1 MSNLK
6 SYNKVLQWLPTI
18 CIFLFAVLYF
28 YSSTLYPGGS
38 QADLSTP
45 GFDWVHNY
53 WSDLMNETGRN
64 EQPNPAEPYA
74 IAAMVIMCI
83 GLMIFFIQFAAKFS
97 NHWIWRYTIQ
107 ISGTLAMIC
116 AILTFT
122 EYHATMIA
130 LSSFFGLFLL
140 IGLIREIYKSD
151 ITLMK
156 VGGVICVL
164 LLLINNYIYFSRN
177 FVDILPLLQKITFA
191 IVLLWIIGLNMELVK
206 KNRQSTTR
214 ENYRK
219 VSEENS

>member
-1 MSNLK
+1 MIYIRNQNRL
-6 SYNKVLQWLPTI
+6 LQWMPTI
-18 CIFLFAVLYF
+18 CIVIFSILYY

-38 QADLSTP
+38 QADLSTS

-97 NHWIWRYTIQ
+97 EHRVWRYLIQ

-122 EYHATMIA
+122 ELHATMIA

-140 IGLIREIYKSD
+140 IGLIREIYNSD
-151 ITLMK
+151 MTFMK
-156 VGGVICVL
+156 IGGLICVL
-164 LLLINNYIYFSRN
+164 LLIINNYIYFSRN

-191 IVLLWIIGLNMELVK
+191 IVLIWIVGLNAQLVNK
-206 KNRQSTTR
+206 YRQLALK
-214 ENYRK
+214 EFLPNG
-219 VSEENS
+219 EE

>member
-1 MSNLK
+1 MANHNNLK
-6 SYNKVLQWLPTI
+6 NFLQWLPTI
-18 CIFLFAVLYF
+18 CIGIFALLYY

-38 QADLSTP
+38 QADLTTQ

-83 GLMIFFIQFAAKFS
+83 GLMIFFIQFATKFS
-97 NHWIWRYTIQ
+97 KNLVWRYVIQ

-122 EYHATMIA
+122 EYHAPMIA

-140 IGLIREIYKSD
+140 AGIIREVYKSEM
-151 ITLMK
+151 TLMK
-156 VGGVICVL
+156 IGGVICVL
-164 LLLINNYIYFSRN
+164 LLIVNNYIYFSRN
-177 FVDILPLLQKITFA
+177 FVEILPLLQKITFA
-191 IVLLWIIGLNMELVK
+191 IVLLWFIGLNAELVK
-206 KNRQSTTR
+206 KNKGISTAR
-214 ENYRK
+214 RLQ
-219 VSEENS
+219 NS

>member
-1 MSNLK
+1 MS
-6 SYNKVLQWLPTI
+6 KVRPLTWLLHWMPSI
-18 CIFLFAVLYF
+18 CIFIFAALYY

-38 QADLSTP
+38 QADLSTS

-74 IAAMVIMCI
+74 ITAMVIMCI
-83 GLMIFFIQFAAKFS
+83 GLMIFFIQFAARFS
-97 NHWIWRYTIQ
+97 DHRFWKYIIQ

-122 EYHATMIA
+122 QYHATMIA

-140 IGLIREIYKSD
+140 IGVIREVYKSD
-151 ITLMK
+151 MTLMK
-156 VGGVICVL
+156 IGGMLCVFL
-164 LLLINNYIYFSRN
+164 FVINNYIYFSRN

-191 IVLLWIIGLNMELVK
+191 IVLIWIVGLNIELVK
-206 KNRQSTTR
+206 KQ
-214 ENYRK
+214 EPI
-219 VSEENS
+219 

>member
-1 MSNLK
+1 M
-6 SYNKVLQWLPTI
+6 PTI
-18 CIFLFAVLYF
+18 CIVIFSVLYY

-38 QADLSTP
+38 QADLSTS

-97 NHWIWRYTIQ
+97 EHRVWRYLIQ

-122 EYHATMIA
+122 ELHATMIA

-140 IGLIREIYKSD
+140 IGLIREIYNSD
-151 ITLMK
+151 MTFMK
-156 VGGVICVL
+156 IGGLICVL
-164 LLLINNYIYFSRN
+164 LLIINNYIYFSRN

-191 IVLLWIIGLNMELVK
+191 IVLIWIVGLNAQLVNK
-206 KNRQSTTR
+206 HKQLVLKEFLPNG
-214 ENYRK
+214 
-219 VSEENS
+219 

>member
-1 MSNLK
+1 MAFRNNLQP
-6 SYNKVLQWLPTI
+6 YLQWLPTI
-18 CIFLFAVLYF
+18 CIFIFAVLYF

-38 QADLSTP
+38 QADLTTP

-64 EQPNPAEPYA
+64 EQLNPAEPFA

-97 NHWIWRYTIQ
+97 KHRVWRSVIQ

-122 EYHATMIA
+122 EYHAPMIA

-140 IGLIREIYKSD
+140 AGIIREVYNSEMI
-151 ITLMK
+151 LMK
-156 VGGVICVL
+156 IGGVVCVL
-164 LLLINNYIYFSRN
+164 LLVINNYIYFSRN
-177 FVDILPLLQKITFA
+177 FVEILPLLQKITFA
-191 IVLLWIIGLNMELVK
+191 IVLLWFIGLNAELVK
-206 KNRQSTTR
+206 RNKSLHPEHLQHT
-214 ENYRK
+214 
-219 VSEENS
+219 